1 MTADSVFVLSH
12 DMDIARCSNGKGRV
26 NDMTYEQLLAY
37 DFGSWK
43 GRQFVGEK
51 IPVSMICSIILRKM
65 VLL

>member
-51 IPVSMICSIILRKM
+51 IPV
-65 VLL
+65 